1 MNAIT
6 VRLPDQLF
14 KELDDKSKKLK
25 ISRALYVRKA
35 LEHLNQEIDVQQ
47 RRERLKK
54 ISLRVRSESMKV
66 NTEFSEL
73 EDAPDA

>member
-14 KELDDKSKKLK
+14 RELDDKSKKLK

-66 NTEFSEL
+66 NAEFSDI

>member
-35 LEHLNQEIDVQQ
+35 LERLNQEIDVKQ
-47 RRERLKK
+47 RRERLKE
-54 ISLRVRSESMKV
+54 ISLKVRSESLKV
-66 NTEFSEL
+66 NAEFSEV

>member
-25 ISRALYVRKA
+25 ISRTLYVRKA
-35 LEHLNQEIDVQQ
+35 LERLNQEIDVKQ
-47 RRERLKK
+47 RQERLKE
-54 ISLRVRSESMKV
+54 ISLKVRSESLKV
-66 NTEFSEL
+66 NAEFSEV